1 MAKTIHTGVL
11 WSGTGLSGGATNPL
25 HSHAGRI
32 IAVLVS
38 HAQTSIQTL
47 TFYDATSL
55 PNPLDDEILVLHVAP
70 EQVPYFI
77 RFGRDDAIP
86 FSTGLFLAGST
97 CDVHVWSVD
106 YG

>member
-1 MAKTIHTGVL
+1 MAKTIHEGTL
-11 WSGTGLSGGATNPL
+11 WSGTGLTGGASNPL

-32 IAVLVS
+32 LAVLVS

-55 PNPLDDEILVLHVAP
+55 PAPADDEILVLHVAP
-70 EQVPYFI
+70 EQVPYYI
-77 RFGRDDAIP
+77 RFPRDAAIP
-86 FSTGLFLAGST
+86 FTTGLFLAGST
-97 CDVHVWSVD
+97 CDVHVWSID